1 MKYREKL
8 LEFIFNDDLE
18 EDALYE
24 WITSMPL
31 LDQPDILREFQ
42 ALVTELAAEEGKN
55 IADDVPEMNNFS
67 AFIENYEDKILD
79 EKLAEANLVMALE
92 DLDKSIREMDEA
104 TTLTM
109 REYIFLCV
117 EHKTENSESML
128 EFAEKVIAFEQTKG
142 TYDPDN
148 WYPILPLLNKRRNT

>member
-42 ALVTELAAEEGKN
+42 ELVTELAAEEGKN
-55 IADDVPEMNNFS
+55 IADDVPEMKNFS

-79 EKLAEANLVMALE
+79 EKLAEANLVMAQQ

-104 TTLTM
+104 VDGVRNYVMDCIVNNEPNADAM
-109 REYIFLCV
+109 REL
-117 EHKTENSESML
+117 
-128 EFAEKVIAFEQTKG
+128 AEKMMQSEKEHDMFDAE
-142 TYDPDN
+142 N
-148 WYPILPLLNKRRNT
+148 WSRIL